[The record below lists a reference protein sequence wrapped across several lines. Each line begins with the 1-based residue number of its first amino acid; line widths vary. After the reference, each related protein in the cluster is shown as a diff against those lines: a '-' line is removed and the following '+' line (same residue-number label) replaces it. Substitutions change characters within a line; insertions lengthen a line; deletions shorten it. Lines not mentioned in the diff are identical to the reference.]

1 MRKIVAVKLTHQIS
15 EWGHSGLINNELLE
29 VLKTRYSTD
38 VTLGRMF
45 LRWLGFLAVFMLG
58 MSVLGIISMVLGEAA
73 LFIAPFALGAIAYFM
88 WIKGTKMATDPE
100 QNYSTSGAVLVT
112 VGLLAGFASL
122 VMLYELFEGSG
133 LQNVV
138 PYMMLIVGAV
148 AFFTAYRY
156 GLRWPLTLGVLL
168 VFHGLGNMH
177 SYGGHGSY
185 YLGIQDERLT
195 FIIALISIVF
205 GMWHEKSLEKDLNR
219 REVGFGQV
227 YIVFGLL
234 YANLSLWFLSLPHGQ
249 LETVLIFS
257 AACVA
262 QIILGGKF
270 HDGRFMGFGIVFL
283 SINIYTRMF
292 ENFWDELS
300 KGAFFLISGAIAL
313 AIGIALERRAK
324 KLKTGTDV

>member
-1 MRKIVAVKLTHQIS
+1 MRKIVAEKLSDQIS
-15 EWGHSGLINNELLE
+15 DWGHRGLISNELLA

-38 VTLGRMF
+38 ATLGRIL
-45 LRWLGFLAVFMLG
+45 LRWLGFLAVYMLG
-58 MSVLGIISMVLGEAA
+58 LSILGTISLALGEVA
-73 LFIAPFALGAIAYFM
+73 LYLAPFTIGAIAYFM
-88 WIKGTKMATDPE
+88 WIKGTQMATDPE
-100 QNYSTSGAVLVT
+100 QHYPTSGAVLVT
-112 VGLLAGFASL
+112 VGLLAGFAAL
-122 VMLYELFEGSG
+122 IMLYQLFDNTD
-133 LQNVV
+133 LDKVV
-138 PYMMLIVGAV
+138 PYILLIVGAA

-185 YLGIQDERLT
+185 FLGVQDERLT
-195 FIIALISIVF
+195 LIVALTSIVF
-205 GMWHEKSLEKDLNR
+205 GMRHEKVIEKDLNR

-227 YIVFGLL
+227 YIVFGLF
-234 YANLSLWFLSLPHGQ
+234 YANLCLWIISLPQGQ
-249 LETVLIFS
+249 LEAVLIFS

-262 QIILGGKF
+262 QIIFGGKF
-270 HDGRFMGFGIVFL
+270 HDGRFIGFGIVFL

-313 AIGIALERRAK
+313 AIGIAFELRAK
-324 KLKTGTDV
+324 KIKAEANV

>member
-1 MRKIVAVKLTHQIS
+1 MRNIVAEKLTDQIS
-15 EWGHSGLINNELLE
+15 DWGHRGLISNELSG

-38 VTLGRMF
+38 VTLGRIL
-45 LRWLGFLAVFMLG
+45 LRWLGFLAVYMLG
-58 MSVLGIISMVLGEAA
+58 MSILGTISMVLGSVA
-73 LFIAPFALGAIAYFM
+73 LFLAPFAIGAMAWFL
-88 WIKGTKMATDPE
+88 WVKGVQMATHPE
-100 QNYSTSGAVLVT
+100 QHYPTSGAVLVT
-112 VGLLAGFASL
+112 VGLLAGFAAL
-122 VMLYELFEGSG
+122 VLLYELSG
-133 LQNVV
+133 DTGTHNVA
-138 PYMMLIVGAV
+138 PYFMLIVGAA

-177 SYGGHGSY
+177 GYGGHGSY
-185 YLGIQDERLT
+185 FLGIQDERLT
-195 FIIALISIVF
+195 FIVALASIVF
-205 GMWHEKSLEKDLNR
+205 GMWHENTLENDINR

-249 LETVLIFS
+249 LVAVLIFS

-270 HDGRFMGFGIVFL
+270 HDGRFIGFGVVFL

-300 KGAFFLISGAIAL
+300 KGAFFLVSGALAL
-313 AIGIALERRAK
+313 AVGIGLEQRAK
-324 KLKTGTDV
+324 RIKAGESE